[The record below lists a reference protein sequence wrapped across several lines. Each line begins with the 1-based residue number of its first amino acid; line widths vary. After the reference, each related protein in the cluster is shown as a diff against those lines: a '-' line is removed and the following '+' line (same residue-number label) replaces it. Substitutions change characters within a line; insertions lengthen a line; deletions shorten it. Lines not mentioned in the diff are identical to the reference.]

1 MGERSHAEETKTL
14 INRLDLLDR
23 LCQSSGHVRDLVD
36 DTGQSRATINRAINE
51 LEAIDL
57 VERGAGGVEVTN
69 TGILVHDRLN
79 AFLAELGG
87 IRAAEEVLT
96 PLADTSAVDAE
107 VVARSD
113 VIFATDPVPYRPLEQ
128 RLDALDSAE
137 KYSALI
143 PTLDDPRHVRVLYE
157 HIVIDGQTAELIVS
171 PKVFETL
178 CQEFPRRMAAMAK
191 TDRFFISVGS
201 VPEYGLEL
209 FNGDAIESGQSAG
222 TTVHIVVYTER
233 GAVNGILINDEGRGV
248 EWAERRFEEARDEAT
263 DRTHTL
269 LDSASDGRQAYGGA
283 AALETIAQSLPVSL
297 EGQGFVRVD
306 GSYFRHEPVADPTTA
321 WRAGLSLAE
330 VHTGYA
336 IRREISDVEGGDNSE
351 SPDSDGKPESAKREL
366 TAALTDDLTCGKN
379 RIILGAP
386 GSGKSTIGKQIACE
400 WYDADH
406 GPVYYREND
415 RGRPFSAVDDLV
427 ETATAADG
435 HALVVVEDAVRPNAN
450 AIFDAIGELD
460 AEGEVSVLLDAREQE
475 WREYTETS
483 QTMNNLEVV
492 HVPPLTETDFER
504 LVAHFEQT
512 IRRPVDIQ
520 TEELWSSVSNEGNV
534 TDGQQPHRMLRVMHR
549 LATYADPLADASTAL
564 EDAVADVYA
573 ALEDD
578 ELSLSVAVL
587 ANVLNAAGIGVNR
600 GLLYAIARAE
610 SFDAGNL
617 QSDAARFDDIDDALD
632 RLEGHVLF
640 EREDGRYRTVH
651 EEWSTAFL
659 IHLIEAEGEKAAARR
674 FATAMSAVL
683 GLADDSTQCERIE
696 RHLNER
702 WALAAVVDKPGQ
714 WANETVEAV
723 YVLGRDRSQLAPLF
737 VDDSGVGIGLPDAC
751 ADDVRERR
759 QIWLGELFLAGGY
772 YDRAERTY
780 ERVPQ
785 KPVEIGAER
794 LFGLARVAS
803 NRGEYDTAVT
813 HCRDCLSQVK
823 GNELLCARA
832 RLRLGA
838 VLTELGEYADAETNY
853 DSAVDVFRATERKAW
868 EAKALAGIGSVA
880 MKRGAFDRALEC
892 YELSLQL
899 RKKVGDRRGE
909 AEAANYIG
917 NVAWKQGR
925 FDMASRSF
933 ERSLELRQ
941 ELGDRKGVAAVR
953 NNLGAIEGQR
963 GNYDRAFEFYE
974 QSLEL
979 RRELGDR
986 PGVGKCLNNLGHLES
1001 QRTNFDRAT
1010 EYYERCLELRRELD
1024 DRTRLAST
1032 LNNLGTVEGRRGNY
1046 TRSLKLHE
1054 QGLKLKEELGDRFG
1068 QAKSLHNLG
1077 QIENRRGNFDQ
1088 ASTFYERSLDITEE
1102 LEVRAVMAPT
1112 LNNLGMVAIQR
1123 GEYERGRNHCKR
1135 ALEIADEIGE
1145 SEQIAASYLCLG
1157 ESARRMES
1165 YERANECFE
1174 TAFEIVETEPGLIRL
1189 RVCLARAQL
1198 KHTLGDVD
1206 AARKL
1211 AKAVLEDAEEMN
1223 LQYWIGRTQCLLGQI
1238 EFEAG
1243 AVDPAREHLRAALDV
1258 FESIGAVHDS
1268 MATLEALVDT
1278 GTEEPD
1284 AVEEYHDQAQRL
1296 LVDASSEM
1304 VDRHAT
1310 WLPDGQ

>member
-1 MGERSHAEETKTL
+1 MGKRSHAEDTKTL
-14 INRLDLLDR
+14 IKRLDLLDR

-69 TGILVHDRLN
+69 TGILVRDQLN
-79 AFLAELGG
+79 AFLTDFGG

-96 PLADTSAVDAE
+96 PLADASAVDAE

-113 VIFATDPVPYRPLEQ
+113 VISATDPVPYRPLEQ

-157 HIVIDGQTAELIVS
+157 HIVIDGQAAELVVS
-171 PKVFETL
+171 PSVFETL

-191 TDRFFISVGS
+191 TDRFSISVGS

-209 FNGDAIESGQSAG
+209 FNGDDTESGQTVG

-233 GAVNGILINDEGRGV
+233 SAVNGILVNEEVRGV
-248 EWAERRFEEARDEAT
+248 EWAERRFEEIRDEAT
-263 DRTHTL
+263 DRTHTV
-269 LDSASDGRQAYGGA
+269 LDTASDGRRAYGGA

-336 IRREISDVEGGDNSE
+336 IRREIPDVESE
-351 SPDSDGKPESAKREL
+351 GNPDSPKSDKKSESAKREL
-366 TAALTDDLTCGKN
+366 TAALTDDLISGKN
-379 RIILGAP
+379 RIVLGAP
-386 GSGKSTIGKQIACE
+386 GSGKSTICKRIACE

-415 RGRPFSAVDDLV
+415 RGRPFSSVDDLI

-435 HALVVVEDAVRPNAN
+435 HALIVVEDAVRPNTN
-450 AIFDAIGELD
+450 AIFDAIRGLD
-460 AEGEVSVLLDAREQE
+460 TGDEVSVLLDAREQE
-475 WREYTETS
+475 WRGYTETS
-483 QTMNNLEVV
+483 QTVNDLEVV

-504 LVAHFEQT
+504 LVEHFERT
-512 IRRPVDIQ
+512 IGRPVDIQ
-520 TEELWSSVSNEGNV
+520 TEALWSSVSKEGNA

-564 EDAVADVYA
+564 EDAVADVYDTLA
-573 ALEDD
+573 DN

-587 ANVLNAAGIGVNR
+587 ANALNAAGIGANR
-600 GLLYAIARAE
+600 GLFYAISRTDA
-610 SFDAGNL
+610 FDADEL
-617 QSDAARFDDIDDALD
+617 DSDRDRFDAIDDAVG
-632 RLEGHVLF
+632 RLEDHVIF
-640 EREDGRYRTVH
+640 KQGDGRYRTVH

-659 IHLIEAEGEKAAARR
+659 IHLIEAEGKTEAARR
-674 FATAMSAVL
+674 FTSVVSALL
-683 GLADDSTQCERIE
+683 GLADDPAQCERIE

-702 WALAAVVDKPGQ
+702 WALADVRDTPGQ
-714 WANETVEAV
+714 WANETAEAV
-723 YVLGRDRSQLAPLF
+723 YVLGQDRSQLVPLF
-737 VDDSGVGIGLPDAC
+737 VDDSGDGIELPVAC
-751 ADDVRERR
+751 SDDVRDSRP
-759 QIWLGELFLAGGY
+759 IWLGELFLAGGY
-772 YDRAERTY
+772 YDRAEGTY
-780 ERVPQ
+780 EGVPER
-785 KPVEIGAER
+785 PVDIGAER
-794 LFGLARVAS
+794 LLGLARVAS
-803 NRGEYDTAVT
+803 NRGEYDVAVA
-813 HCRDCLSQVK
+813 HCRDCLSLVE
-823 GNELLCARA
+823 GEELLSARS

-838 VLTELGEYADAETNY
+838 ALTELGEYADAESNY
-853 DSAVDVFRATERKAW
+853 ESAVNVFRATQRQAW
-868 EAKALAGIGSVA
+868 EAKALAGIGSIA
-880 MKRGAFDRALEC
+880 MKRGAFDRALEY
-892 YELSLQL
+892 YESSLEL
-899 RKKVGDRRGE
+899 RKTIGDRRGE

-925 FDMASRSF
+925 FDVASRSF

-963 GNYDRAFEFYE
+963 GNYHRAFDFYE

-1054 QGLKLKEELGDRFG
+1054 RGLELKEELGDRFG

-1174 TAFEIVETEPGLIRL
+1174 TAFEIVETEPGLIQL
-1189 RVCLARAQL
+1189 RVRLARARL
-1198 KHTLGDVD
+1198 RLTLGDVD
-1206 AARKL
+1206 AARPI
-1211 AKAVLEDAEEMN
+1211 AKAVLEEAEEMN
-1223 LQYWIGRTQCLLGQI
+1223 LQYWIARSQRLLGQL

-1268 MATLEALVDT
+1268 MATLEVLVET
-1278 GTEEPD
+1278 STEGPD

-1296 LVDASSEM
+1296 LVDAPSEV